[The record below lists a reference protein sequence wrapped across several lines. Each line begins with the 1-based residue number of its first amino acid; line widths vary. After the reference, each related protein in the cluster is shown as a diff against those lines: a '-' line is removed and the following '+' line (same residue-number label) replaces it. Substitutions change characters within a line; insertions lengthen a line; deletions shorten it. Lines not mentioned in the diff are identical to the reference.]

1 MDNTTAANSSDDRQ
15 EIGFSPAPDS
25 VAHELLTLA
34 RDIDRVERQTSATVE
49 LGTDELSFELEY
61 DLGPGE
67 QIDQSVIDV
76 LTSTVETAVDD
87 YDYTRPDLSA
97 DEDKSGADDDETDPT
112 GLTRWREL
120 HVSDEQQKTI
130 EGIVQARESAVRSYR
145 DGSDEALGFLG
156 GLAQAKIGGEL
167 GASQSDDRS
176 RSPASRDPHSD
187 EPSAS
192 KSAEASKGSD
202 RLENHVVRDAIL
214 DAIEDIYDEFN
225 RDEAAG
231 GSWRDRGPASLAP
244 GGQSDS
250 DSQDTDSTETVSIDG
265 DDWPASVRIYNGDDF
280 FKNGDDVDTLVA
292 YTDDVTRAPA
302 HAWSVTDHAGVDQ
315 PTYDGVAWAYSRGMI
330 PEHLRA
336 GLDE

>member
-25 VAHELLTLA
+25 VARELLTLA
-34 RDIDRVERQTSATVE
+34 RDIDRVERQTSADVE
-49 LGTDELSFELEY
+49 LETDELSFELEY

-76 LTSTVETAVDD
+76 LKSTVNTDVDD

-97 DEDKSGADDDETDPT
+97 DEDESGADDDEADPT
-112 GLTRWREL
+112 GLTRWQEL
-120 HVSDEQQKTI
+120 NVSDEQQETI
-130 EGIVQARESAVRSYR
+130 AGIVQARESAVRSYR
-145 DGSDEALGFLG
+145 NGSDEALGFLG
-156 GLAQAKIGGEL
+156 GLAQATIEGEL
-167 GASQSDDRS
+167 
-176 RSPASRDPHSD
+176 
-187 EPSAS
+187 
-192 KSAEASKGSD
+192 
-202 RLENHVVRDAIL
+202 ENYVVRDAIL
-214 DAIEDIYDEFN
+214 DAIEDIYDEFD

-231 GSWRDRGPASLAP
+231 ASWRDRGPVSLAP

-250 DSQDTDSTETVSIDG
+250 DSQDADSTETVSIDG